1 MIDLRKGDGTGMK
14 KVKDEK
20 YRFALLDNNKVSKK
34 KTKLKKI

>member
-20 YRFALLDNNKVSKK
+20 YRLHFTIEKV
-34 KTKLKKI
+34 LKAVIEVT